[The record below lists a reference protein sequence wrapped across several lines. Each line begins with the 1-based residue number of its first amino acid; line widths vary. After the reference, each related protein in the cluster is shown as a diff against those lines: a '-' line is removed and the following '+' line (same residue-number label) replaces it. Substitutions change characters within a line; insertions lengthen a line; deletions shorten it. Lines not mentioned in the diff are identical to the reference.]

1 MFSYP
6 SSFYGPTLLLLVP
19 EEQCVCGHWMRSRKN
34 SGYKRIFAGFFFQ
47 GDQVPRRSRLI
58 TCPSC
63 THSKHSQ
70 GVKMKLCNISTAS
83 ELLWGEGMLQLFSL
97 QTSAAQA
104 WKVISKTYSTL
115 FPCRSFLMLGN
126 SLQWSYKCHHSL
138 KDLAPVHCSK
148 SFPAKGRAFF
158 L

>member
-6 SSFYGPTLLLLVP
+6 SSFYGPALLLLVP

-47 GDQVPRRSRLI
+47 GDQVPRRSRLYYMSQLH
-58 TCPSC
+58 TQQSQPGCENEAVEHQHCKWAAVRWGDVTVVFLANFCCPS
-63 THSKHSQ
+63 
-70 GVKMKLCNISTAS
+70 L
-83 ELLWGEGMLQLFSL
+83 
-97 QTSAAQA
+97 TS
-104 WKVISKTYSTL
+104 ISKTYSTL